1 MDLSRALGQLA
12 DIHQQIAKAEVY
24 RGYRSLPIAASG
36 LMGFAAA
43 WAQTPRLGASD
54 PIGFVVYW
62 AAIAACAGFVGAS
75 EII

>member
-12 DIHQQIAKAEVY
+12 DIHQQMAKGEIY

-36 LMGFAAA
+36 VIGFVAA
-43 WAQTPRLGASD
+43 WAQTPALAND
-54 PIGFVVYW
+54 PLGFVLYW
-62 AAIAACAGFVGAS
+62 ATIAACAGFVGAS